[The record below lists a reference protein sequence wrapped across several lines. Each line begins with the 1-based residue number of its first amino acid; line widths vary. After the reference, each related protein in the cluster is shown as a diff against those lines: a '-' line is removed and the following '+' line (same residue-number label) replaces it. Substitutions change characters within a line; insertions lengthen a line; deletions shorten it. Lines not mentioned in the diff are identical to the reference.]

1 MRYWVYISERPRME
15 QSFYDEYHQWLD
27 NQGANEILY
36 ELENR
41 EISKSFN
48 PKGIAPK
55 TPFLQS
61 MSEAGEHPLTA
72 QIRTLYE
79 ECEFPFTEDRIVI
92 GSRELHEWLEKNKP
106 KTPGR
111 LNEVKD
117 ALISIGGRGLGQ
129 VKIHVSNNKEQQLI
143 RPTLYLIRKQEQYH
157 NRSAQDLA
165 NEFYVPLYPD
175 QK

>member
-1 MRYWVYISERPRME
+1 MLNV
-15 QSFYDEYHQWLD
+15 
-27 NQGANEILY
+27 
-36 ELENR
+36 
-41 EISKSFN
+41 
-48 PKGIAPK
+48 
-55 TPFLQS
+55 
-61 MSEAGEHPLTA
+61 
-72 QIRTLYE
+72 RT
-79 ECEFPFTEDRIVI
+79 
-92 GSRELHEWLEKNKP
+92 EKNKP